1 VREEEAV
8 VRGKDGR
15 WAREA
20 AQVLLASLCAG
31 VLLKT
36 FVVDACRVQ
45 SASMEGALLP
55 GDYVIVTKLGY
66 GTLPLSR
73 LLGAALPAPPPAS
86 PRVGDVLVFHPPDP
100 EAGRGALYV
109 KRCVAGPG
117 DTVLIDRGALL
128 VNGRRLRVEGEAPAD
143 GAEQFGPVVVPRHH
157 YFMMGDNR
165 RNSVDSRHWGPV
177 AAESIVGRA
186 AFVYWSLD
194 PGGRSFWERLASV
207 RPGRLG
213 RLVR

>member
-1 VREEEAV
+1 MRDQEGRVKG
-8 VRGKDGR
+8 RGGR
-15 WAREA
+15 RGREA

-45 SASMEGALLP
+45 SASMEGTLLP

-66 GTLPLSR
+66 AGLPLSR
-73 LLGAALPAPPPAS
+73 LLGAALPAPPAAF

-100 EAGRGALYV
+100 GAGQGALYV

-117 DTVLIDRGALL
+117 DTVLIDHGALFL
-128 VNGRRLRVEGEAPAD
+128 NGRRLRVQGETAAD
-143 GAEQFGPVVVPRHH
+143 GDEQFGPVAVPRDH

-165 RNSVDSRHWGPV
+165 RNSIDSRHWGPV

-186 AFVYWSLD
+186 ALVYWSLD
-194 PGGRSFWERLASV
+194 PGRRGFWDRLASV
-207 RPGRLG
+207 RPDRIG